1 MTGLSLVGRLV
12 LAAVFGAA
20 GVAKLFDRQGSRRAL
35 ADFGVPEHLAQRG
48 ATLLPLSELAVAGM
62 LVPSASAR
70 LGALGAL
77 GLLVVFS
84 TAIVVNLARG
94 RTPDCH
100 CFGQIHSAPIGPALL
115 VRNGVLAALGA
126 LVAWRPGAGIGSALS
141 WYGDLRLAERV
152 GAVAIAVLAGAV
164 VVLAWVVFELLRQ
177 QGRLVL
183 RLDALEALTGDRSEY
198 EGLPV
203 GSVAPSFAL
212 PSLSGETVT
221 SEALLAP
228 GRPLVLVFV
237 HSNCSP
243 CAQLLPSIGR
253 WQRSDTLTIA
263 LVAAGEREINRARAE
278 EHHLGGVL
286 VENGQKVAAAY
297 RTTATPSAVL
307 IGPDGRIQ
315 SPVVAGGAAIEKLL
329 LRAPDTVARARATS
343 HEIELTDGLVEGRQ
357 AYGYTL

>member
-1 MTGLSLVGRLV
+1 MTGLSLVGRLA

-20 GVAKLFDRQGSRRAL
+20 GIAKLFDRQGSRQAL
-35 ADFGVPEHLAQRG
+35 ADFGVPERLARR
-48 ATLLPLSELAVAGM
+48 AALLLPALELGVAGM

-84 TAIVVNLARG
+84 AAIVVNLARG

-100 CFGQIHSAPIGPALL
+100 CFGKVHSAPIGPALL

-126 LVAWRPGAGIGSALS
+126 LVAWRPGVGIGSALS
-141 WYGDLRLAERV
+141 WYGDLETPGQV
-152 GAVAIAVLAGAV
+152 GAVAIAVLSVAV
-164 VVLAWVVFELLRQ
+164 LLLAWVVFELLRQ

-183 RLDALEALTGDRSEY
+183 RLDAIEALTGDRSEY
-198 EGLPV
+198 EGLPL
-203 GSVAPSFAL
+203 GSVAPTFSL

-221 SEALLAP
+221 TEALLAG

-253 WQRSDTLTIA
+253 WQRSDALTIA
-263 LVAAGEREINRARAE
+263 LVAAGDREINRARAE
-278 EHHLGGVL
+278 EHHLAGVL
-286 VENGQKVAAAY
+286 VENGQKVADAY

-307 IGPDGRIQ
+307 IGPDRRIL

-329 LRAPDTVARARATS
+329 LRAPDTAARTRATVRQ
-343 HEIELTDGLVEGRQ
+343 IELTDGLVEGRH
-357 AYGYTL
+357 A